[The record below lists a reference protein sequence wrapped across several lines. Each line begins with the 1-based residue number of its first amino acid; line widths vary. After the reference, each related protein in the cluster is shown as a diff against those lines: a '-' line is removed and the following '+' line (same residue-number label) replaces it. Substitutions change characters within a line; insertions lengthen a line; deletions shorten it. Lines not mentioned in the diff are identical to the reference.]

1 MTADPFIPLV
11 RLENETVWDTLEPAL
26 RELVTAGRF
35 VLGPELEEFE
45 RAAARAFGC
54 SWAVGT
60 SSGTSALYL
69 ALRAAP
75 LPVPAWVALP
85 ANTFYATFEAVV
97 AAGHVPVV
105 VDHDDDHLISVD
117 ALEQV
122 DVDAVVAVHLYG
134 LPAVTE
140 RLGDLVRR
148 RGWWLLEDASQSH
161 GATAGGR
168 PAGSLGDAAAF
179 SAYPTKNLGAWG
191 DAGFITGNDPG
202 MEAELRSLRDHGQ
215 RQRHLHEAVAGPHRL
230 DNLQALVLTE
240 KLRRLPDEV
249 RARRRVAS
257 WYHEALDGLGLDL
270 PGDRGDRTHVYHRF
284 VVPVPDRDAVRRRL
298 AEAGVGTGVDYP
310 TPVHLQPGARNLC
323 EVPRPPRNAETSAGR
338 VLSLPMHAQ
347 LTPAEVDRVADALR
361 SALAARRPTRLST
374 A

>member
-1 MTADPFIPLV
+1 MADPFIPLV
-11 RLENETVWDTLEPAL
+11 RLDNEAAWETLQPAL
-26 RELVTAGRF
+26 RDLVAAGRF
-35 VLGPELEEFE
+35 ILGPELQEFE

-54 SWAVGT
+54 AWAVGT

-75 LPVPAWVALP
+75 LPVPAWVAVP

-97 AAGHVPVV
+97 AAGHVPVI
-105 VDHDDDHLISVD
+105 VDHDEDHVISVD
-117 ALEQV
+117 ALEHV
-122 DVDAVVAVHLYG
+122 DVDAVIAVHLYG

-140 RLGDLVRR
+140 RLRHLVRR

-168 PAGSLGDAAAF
+168 PVGSLGDAAAF

-191 DAGFITGNDPG
+191 DAGFVTGNAPG

-215 RQRHLHEAVAGPHRL
+215 RQRHVHETVAGPHRL

-257 WYHEALDGLGLDL
+257 WYREALDGLGLDL
-270 PGDRGDRTHVYHRF
+270 PGDRGDRTHAFHRF
-284 VVPVPDRDAVRRRL
+284 VVSVPDRDAVRARL
-298 AEAGVGTGVDYP
+298 AEAGVGTSVDYP
-310 TPVHLQPGARNLC
+310 TPIHLQPGARGLC
-323 EVPRPPRNAETSAGR
+323 EMPRTPKNSEHSAGR
-338 VLSLPMHAQ
+338 VLSLPMHPQ
-347 LTPAEVDRVADALR
+347 LTRAEVERVARALR
-361 SALAARRPTRLST
+361 RALARHRATSCLP

>member
-1 MTADPFIPLV
+1 MAESFIPLV
-11 RLENETVWDTLEPAL
+11 CLENETVWDALHPAL

-35 VLGPELEEFE
+35 TLGPELEEFE

-54 SWAVGT
+54 RWAVGT

-75 LPVPAWVALP
+75 LPTRAWVALP

-105 VDHDDDHLISVD
+105 VDHDDDHVISVD
-117 ALEQV
+117 ALEGV
-122 DVDAVVAVHLYG
+122 DADAVVAVHLYG
-134 LPAVTE
+134 LPAVTD
-140 RLGDLVRR
+140 RMRDLVRR

-161 GATAGGR
+161 GATVGGR
-168 PAGSLGDAAAF
+168 PTGSLGDAAAF

-191 DAGFITGNDPG
+191 DAGFVTGDATG

-215 RQRHLHEAVAGPHRL
+215 RRRHVHEAVAGPDRL
-230 DNLQALVLTE
+230 DNLQALVLSE
-240 KLRRLPDEV
+240 KLRRLPEEV
-249 RARRRVAS
+249 RARRQVAS

-284 VVPVPDRDAVRRRL
+284 VVSVPDRDAVRRRL
-298 AEAGVGTGVDYP
+298 ADAGVGTGVDYP
-310 TPVHLQPGARNLC
+310 TPIHLQPGARGLC
-323 EVPRPPRNAETSAGR
+323 EVPTRPTNAEQSAGR

-347 LTPAEVDRVADALR
+347 LTPADVDRVADALR
-361 SALAARRPTRLST
+361 SALRSRRPTRLST